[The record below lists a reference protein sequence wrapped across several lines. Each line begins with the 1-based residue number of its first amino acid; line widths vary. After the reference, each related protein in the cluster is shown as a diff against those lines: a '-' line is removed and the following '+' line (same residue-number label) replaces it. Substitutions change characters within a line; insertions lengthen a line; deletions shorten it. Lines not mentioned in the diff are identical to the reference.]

1 MLSNFLN
8 RRLMTLFLALFLY
21 KCLKNCCDRAA
32 VQNSIASKDDVVGD
46 SDLILSRVC
55 SKGTKSPSE
64 REAEKVQVMDLCL
77 LLCRTSA
84 STVQNLG

>member
-21 KCLKNCCDRAA
+21 KCLKNCWDHPAF
-32 VQNSIASKDDVVGD
+32 QNSLASKDDVV
-46 SDLILSRVC
+46 VC